1 MEFRPYVELVA
12 ALRQAQ
18 KSYFTTRDTEDLRR
32 ARSLEHRIDIETA
45 KLLEPQRELDFGGDS

>member
-1 MEFRPYVELVA
+1 MTLQAYAELVA

-32 ARSLEHRIDIETA
+32 ARALERRIDIETA
-45 KLLEPQRELDFGGDS
+45 KLLEPQRELEFGGDS

>member
-32 ARSLEHRIDIETA
+32 ARALERRIDIETA